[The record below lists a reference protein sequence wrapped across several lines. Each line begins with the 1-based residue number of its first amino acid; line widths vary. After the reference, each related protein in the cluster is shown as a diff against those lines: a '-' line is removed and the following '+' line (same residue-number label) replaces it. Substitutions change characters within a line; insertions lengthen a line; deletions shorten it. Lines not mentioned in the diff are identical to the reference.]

1 MLSSTTPNFTQVVGI
16 PTTFPYYGAPMN
28 LLLADALTDVQDAVV
43 DETAAPQW
51 FVKFRATLGLLL
63 GGLSK
68 VKVIKVTSNSVTFK
82 FRAHGLVLD
91 YAASVK
97 LAAAVK
103 QANVEVAI
111 FTENQRMYLLAVEK

>member
-1 MLSSTTPNFTQVVGI
+1 MT
-16 PTTFPYYGAPMN
+16 

-43 DETAAPQW
+43 DETAAPTW
-51 FVKFRATLGLLL
+51 FVHFRATLGLLL
-63 GGLSK
+63 GGSSK

-91 YAASVK
+91 YNASVK
-97 LAAAVK
+97 LAVAIK
-103 QANVEVAI
+103 QARVDVAI